1 MLALLYAI
9 NTIIQQIKVEFP
21 ASVALML
28 ILYLLLLVSQLTIGK
43 HYTGIIIKFIE
54 IPANFALKWINL
66 FFIPSFVTL
75 PLAERI
81 SVTEAFI
88 IAAVFVIGY
97 VAMFAG
103 MAYLVIGL
111 QMALKQTRRS
121 HIERAE
127 EWNEPGTGQAVT
139 TKATNDGGANINSD
153 NDSDL
158 RGSGIPGDGEE
169 IELASRVRGASLP
182 SDESSKFQIS
192 KHGSF
197 SEHILE
203 EDGNELDSNHSKSNN
218 NNSENGSIDLEIPQS
233 AINRDRQLV
242 SSIQPSAPLHK
253 GKSRA
258 RSISPPVVNQ
268 RLYKIEQ
275 EAKQEELQREE
286 FHQYVAQL
294 PERSI
299 AISQQITKY
308 FDWAVYVLIFAAGI
322 PVYFAANYNL
332 LLHLSISVLLFKLA
346 LLIPARWKKIFHP
359 ILVSFPFMLLLIYI
373 FAVIKRDGF
382 LDTIKLYK
390 TGRTYLYLFN
400 KAKSP
405 TTHWPGAGDFLSA
418 CMDISIVSLA
428 LPMFN
433 YRQDLRKHYLVFI
446 PPIIAC
452 TCLSFFAYPP
462 ICHAVSIAP
471 LRSLGFVGRSVT
483 LALGTPLVKSL
494 SGSVP
499 LMAVSTILSGIL
511 GVLCGDYMLKWLR
524 VKEDDYITIGIT
536 LGLNCGAI
544 STGHLLINNPRAA
557 AISSLS
563 FSIFG
568 AIMVVLAAIRPVAS
582 LVQGWAGLT

>member
-1 MLALLYAI
+1 MLALLYAVD
-9 NTIIQQIKVEFP
+9 TIIQQIRVEFP

-28 ILYLLLLVSQLTIGK
+28 VLYALLLVSQLTIGK
-43 HYTGIIIKFIE
+43 HYTGVIISFIE
-54 IPANFALKWINL
+54 VPANFALKWINL

-81 SVTEAFI
+81 SVTEAFT
-88 IAAVFVIGY
+88 IAAVFVVGY
-97 VAMFAG
+97 VAMFAA
-103 MAYLVIGL
+103 MAYLVVGL
-111 QMALKQTRRS
+111 QMALRQTRRS
-121 HIERAE
+121 HVERAE
-127 EWNEPGTGQAVT
+127 EWNEPGAGQGAS
-139 TKATNDGGANINSD
+139 GGDANVRSD
-153 NDSDL
+153 IGSDA
-158 RGSGIPGDGEE
+158 RGSGVPGDGGGGE

-182 SDESSKFQIS
+182 SDESSQLPIS

-203 EDGNELDSNHSKSNN
+203 EEDDDNEPESAQSKTSR
-218 NNSENGSIDLEIPQS
+218 GSIDLEVPQS
-233 AINRDRQLV
+233 AINRDRQAV
-242 SSIQPSAPLHK
+242 SSIQPSAPIHR
-253 GKSRA
+253 GNRSRA
-258 RSISPPVVNQ
+258 RSISPPVANQ
-268 RLYKIEQ
+268 RLCKIEQ
-275 EAKQEELQREE
+275 EARQEELQREE

-308 FDWAVYVLIFAAGI
+308 FDWAVYGLIFIAGV

-382 LDTIKLYK
+382 LDTIRLYK

-400 KAKSP
+400 RARSP
-405 TTHWPGAGDFLSA
+405 TAHWPGAGDFLSA